1 MKLRE
6 HFVEATGISHST
18 VISILHEQLDMKKLS
33 IRWMPRLFTV
43 DCNRVTISKQYLEMF
58 QRNPDEFLHR
68 FITVEIWI
76 HYFTAEMKEQSK
88 Q

>member
-1 MKLRE
+1 
-6 HFVEATGISHST
+6 
-18 VISILHEQLDMKKLS
+18 
-33 IRWMPRLFTV
+33 MPRLFTV
-43 DCNRVTISKQYLEMF
+43 DCDDNRVTISKQYLEMF